1 MHVREMKTFIKISK
15 QYKQIRWLFCLK
27 KKKILSMDQKSTKGQ
42 NCEMSHMCRIWKLI
56 RQRVRQFLEKQ
67 FNQNKN

>member
-42 NCEMSHMCRIWKLI
+42 NCEMSHMFRIWKLI